1 VTVAAGAGL
10 AARPVAGRRALV
22 TGGGTGIGA
31 AISAALADAG
41 ASVVVV
47 QATAE
52 QADAAAETLAA
63 PGRLIRAVGADLGTS
78 PGCSAA
84 VEFAIDALGGVDIL
98 VNNAAITGPPAL
110 APFLDSDDD
119 HLDRVVEVNLKS
131 VFRCSRLAA
140 RDMAARGSGVI
151 VSIASVGAYAA
162 QSQAA
167 AYCATKAGVVGLTRA
182 MGLELAPYGIRAV
195 AVAPGDIDVGPPQ
208 PASRTPPPR
217 DPRWVR
223 STPLGRRGTPAE
235 IANTVVFLSSDQA
248 SFVTG
253 TTVVVDGGWLTY

>member
-1 VTVAAGAGL
+1 VTGPAGAGL
-10 AARPVAGRRALV
+10 GSGSVGGRRALV

-41 ASVVVV
+41 ARVVVV

-52 QADAAAETLAA
+52 QAGAAVGTLAA
-63 PGRLIRAVGADLGTS
+63 PGRDIRAVGADLGTS
-78 PGCSAA
+78 AGCAAA
-84 VEFAIDALGGVDIL
+84 VEFAVQTLGGVDIL
-98 VNNAAITGPPAL
+98 VNNAAVTGPPAL
-110 APFLDSDDD
+110 APFLDADDD
-119 HLDRVVEVNLKS
+119 HLDLVVEVNLKS

-140 RDMAARGSGVI
+140 RDMATRGSGVI
-151 VSIASVGAYAA
+151 VSIASVAAYAA
-162 QSQAA
+162 QGQAA

-182 MGLELAPYGIRAV
+182 MALELAPHGIRAV
-195 AVAPGDIDVGPPQ
+195 AVAPGDIDTGPAQ
-208 PASRTPPPR
+208 PATRVTPPR

-223 STPLGRRGTPAE
+223 STPLDRRGTPAE
-235 IANTVVFLSSDQA
+235 VADLVMFLCSDQA